1 MPPEIDINQILKFLP
16 VILVLMMIIQGY
28 LLITTALFP
37 KVINNA
43 RIQYKKPILI
53 TLVGLAITIP
63 TFLLGFKV
71 IGNLSIPT
79 AQAIGFLIGVLP
91 LIAGIIGSAGLCQL
105 IGHGLPSPTD
115 QSQNWKRVW
124 RGGWVLNLC
133 YLLPIVG
140 WFIFL
145 PWGII
150 SGCGALILSLRK
162 NKPTNN
168 KSRGRNSQRTKRE
181 PANNLKNT
189 ETKKES
195 PRSVRQQRTQI
206 PNRDSGNSQNRQ
218 RNQRPPRSSKAE

>member
-43 RIQYKKPILI
+43 RLQYKKPIRI

-71 IGNLSIPT
+71 LGNLSIPT
-79 AQAIGFLIGVLP
+79 AQAIGFLIGILP
-91 LIAGIIGSAGLCQL
+91 LIAGIAGSAGLCQL

-145 PWGII
+145 PWGIV
-150 SGCGALILSLRK
+150 SGCGALIFSLRK

-168 KSRGRNSQRTKRE
+168 RSRGRNIQRPKRE
-181 PANNLKNT
+181 PTNNLKNI
-189 ETKKES
+189 ETNKES

-206 PNRDSGNSQNRQ
+206 PNRDSGTSQNRQ
-218 RNQRPPRSSKAE
+218 RNQRPPRSSKPE